1 MEIECRLSIT
11 QVPFMAG
18 ASSNHNS
25 RDYKSGA
32 RTIEIAGG
40 QSRHDISSYFSNK
53 HLYCMHYTYDN
64 FPRGLTLL
72 SLLLVGSRNREV
84 PESRGDHET
93 PQTTQRLGLHQKC
106 TPASVVMYMS
116 DVRMRRGG

>member
-1 MEIECRLSIT
+1 MQT
-11 QVPFMAG
+11 QVPFMVG
-18 ASSNHNS
+18 ASSNHNT

-40 QSRHDISSYFSNK
+40 QSRRDISSYFSNK
-53 HLYCMHYTYDN
+53 HLYCMHYIYDE

-93 PQTTQRLGLHQKC
+93 LQTTRRLGLHQKC
-106 TPASVVMYMS
+106 TPACVVMYMS
-116 DVRMRRGG
+116 EVRMGRGGGGEGGG